1 MKGKPPKER
10 EQYVI
15 RMDNGTLV
23 EVTRDVYL
31 TWYQS
36 LRRERYQEEQSRK
49 HGVCSLNELE
59 EKGDFFSKPA
69 NGGEGAEETALRNI
83 FRDEVHKAVCSLP
96 VEDAKLITLLYFS
109 ETSVKDTANI
119 LGCCQKTVRNRRKR
133 ILKELYQKMLGQ
145 EI

>member
-59 EKGDFFSKPA
+59 EKGDFFRKPA
-69 NGGEGAEETALRNI
+69 NGGEGAEEIALRNI
-83 FRDEVHKAVCSLP
+83 FRDEVYKAVCSLP

-109 ETSVKDTANI
+109 EISVKDVAKI
-119 LGCCQKTVRNRRKR
+119 LGCCPKTVRNRRKR
-133 ILKELYQKMLGQ
+133 ILKALYQKMLEQ

>member
-1 MKGKPPKER
+1 MKGKLPKER

-15 RMDNGTLV
+15 RLNNGTLV

-31 TWYQS
+31 AWYQS
-36 LRRERYQEEQSRK
+36 LRKERYQKEQSRK

-59 EKGDFFSKPA
+59 EKGDFFNRFA
-69 NGGEGAEETALRNI
+69 NGGEGAEETALQNI
-83 FRDEVHKAVCSLP
+83 FRDEVHRVVCSLP
-96 VEDAKLITLLYFS
+96 AEDAKLIILLYFL
-109 ETSVKDTANI
+109 EISVTDTAKI

-133 ILKELYQKMLGQ
+133 ILKELYHKMQEQ

>member
-69 NGGEGAEETALRNI
+69 NGGEGAEESGMQPASGRCQIDYTVIFFRNI
-83 FRDEVHKAVCSLP
+83 SERYSKYSRLLP
-96 VEDAKLITLLYFS
+96 KNSTKSQEANIERIVPEDAGTGDI
-109 ETSVKDTANI
+109 EI
-119 LGCCQKTVRNRRKR
+119 LSKCLC
-133 ILKELYQKMLGQ
+133 LF
-145 EI
+145 

>member
-1 MKGKPPKER
+1 MKGKLPKER

-15 RMDNGTLV
+15 RMENGALV
-23 EVTRDVYL
+23 EVTRDIYL

-36 LRRERYQEEQSRK
+36 LRRERYQEEQSWK

-59 EKGDFFSKPA
+59 EKGDFFRKPA
-69 NGGEGAEETALRNI
+69 NGGEGAEEIALRNI
-83 FRDEVHKAVCSLP
+83 FRDEVYKAVCSLP

-109 ETSVKDTANI
+109 EMSVKDAAKV
-119 LGCCQKTVRNRRKR
+119 LGCCPKTVRNRRKR
-133 ILKELYQKMLGQ
+133 ILKELYQKMLEQ